1 MINAIPMADS
11 RIEAVFVGGSAGS
24 FEPFS
29 RLMKSAMGENMPP
42 IVVVF
47 HLMRNV
53 ENRLVDLL
61 KFKTGRQEIMEAE
74 EKEGLRRG
82 WLYLAPAN
90 YHLLIE
96 DDRTFGLDVSD
107 PVEFSRPSID
117 VTFESAARAYGDTL
131 AGILLSGSNADGS
144 HGMQCI
150 ERNGGQCIVHNPLE
164 AEFKTMPTSCI
175 RSLEHPRI
183 YTLNQIEDFLS
194 GIRA

>member
-11 RIEAVFVGGSAGS
+11 QIEAVFVGGSAGS

-29 RLMKSAMGENMPP
+29 RLMKTAMGENMPP

-117 VTFESAARAYGDTL
+117 VTFESAARAYGDKL

-144 HGMQCI
+144 YGMQCI
-150 ERNGGQCIVHNPLE
+150 ESKGGRCIIHNPLE

-175 RSLEHPRI
+175 RSLKHPRI

>member
-1 MINAIPMADS
+1 MADS
-11 RIEAVFVGGSAGS
+11 QIEAVFVGGSAGS
-24 FEPFS
+24 FEPFA
-29 RLMKSAMGENMPP
+29 RLMKSVMGADMPP

-53 ENRLVDLL
+53 ENRVIDLL

-74 EKEGLRRG
+74 EKNALRRG
-82 WLYLAPAN
+82 WLYVAPAN

-96 DDRTFGLDVSD
+96 DDRTFSLDVSD
-107 PVEFSRPSID
+107 AVEFSRPSID
-117 VTFESAARAYGDTL
+117 VTFESAARVYGPRLT
-131 AGILLSGSNADGS
+131 GVLLSGSNSDGS
-144 HGMQCI
+144 FGMRCI
-150 ERNGGQCIVHNPLE
+150 ESNGGQVIVQNPEE
-164 AEFKTMPTSCI
+164 AEFKTMPGSCI